1 MSFATGLFS
10 FAGGLSQQFR
20 EEVDKIDIE
29 KQTAIER
36 AIEKDQTDFE
46 NTLAVNEQLMK
57 NKEFSLK
64 QEQFAF
70 DKKVEDNKQANLYA
84 DRLIKIDELNFKKD
98 SFAKTHGLDIKM
110 FELSD
115 AEFANAKAEF
125 MAKFNLDEKQY
136 ELNRD
141 VYDETVR
148 YNKEKIRL
156 DEYEAMIDAEKG
168 VTTYKGLD
176 AGNDIKVSSFG
187 ENENERLFSKVSS
200 YNNLTNEQI
209 MLLEPKER
217 QKLQKDIKA
226 ALGQLKLKGY
236 NKEQNTY
243 IDFTLDYPNLFSLDV
258 LNETFEAVFEEIKG
272 DQKKMFN
279 DSGVKSDEV
288 ALVSDGKN
296 ISALPMNYQNIADQA
311 GFDTAEQASNSIQKL
326 VATNNKYK
334 SFTSDLS
341 PFRDAQSVYATFVQ
355 EGIPFSMLQLAPELD
370 YLQELPANSSVNAQY
385 YANLV
390 EKAEDLGII
399 GPNGENA
406 DVLFNMIYKV
416 QPMAEVIARGGSI
429 RTASTPKDAGFTTD
443 QKAAASQYEA
453 ASNSILTIDELI
465 LRIDSLP
472 DDRAFGLAMSAA
484 SIFEKVKDSAAG
496 VQMLIS
502 RVESNEVNMT
512 AEARQKFID
521 GLKSISTQGL
531 AEESARIGYLKFSLA
546 YQMSMALQ
554 GGSGGRTISDQDV
567 DNMLRALNMDGI
579 LQDADQVKASLT
591 TIKQFMTGIANR
603 SKYEAMGDMKGYRTK
618 PHVMGVMN
626 ALSIGNLEDL
636 AQELEDK
643 VYGEIGE
650 SLTGMDSQ
658 SIGINDW
665 NINRDTGGDTMWRV
679 FQKDGYPYVSFV
691 DKDKG
696 NYFMTQEMLDNYK
709 NSEKGSKNSVVR
721 DISKIPDGPFPNNL
735 IGLGDTVIKQIGQ

>member
-20 EEVDKIDIE
+20 EEVDKIDLD
-29 KQTAIER
+29 KQAAIER
-36 AIEKDQTDFE
+36 AIAKDQTDFE

-57 NKEFSLK
+57 NKEFGLK

-70 DKKVEDNKQANLYA
+70 EQKVENNKQANLNA
-84 DRLIKIDELNFKKD
+84 DRLIKLDELNFKKE
-98 SFAKTHGLDIKM
+98 SFAKTHGLDIKL
-110 FELSD
+110 FELSEL
-115 AEFANAKAEF
+115 EFANAKSEF

-136 ELNRD
+136 ELNKD
-141 VYDETVR
+141 IYDETVR

-156 DEYEAMIDAEKG
+156 EEYEAMIDAEKG
-168 VTTYKGLD
+168 VTTYKGLES
-176 AGNDIKVSSFG
+176 GNDIKISSFG

-209 MLLEPKER
+209 MLLEPKEK

-243 IDFTLDYPNLFSLDV
+243 IDFTLDYPNLFGLDV
-258 LNETFEAVFEEIKG
+258 LNETFEAVFDEIKD
-272 DQKKMFN
+272 DQKQILN
-279 DSGVKSDEV
+279 ESGVKSDEV

-296 ISALPMNYQNIADQA
+296 ISALPMNYQTIADQA
-311 GFDTAEQASNSIQKL
+311 GFDTPEQASNSIQKL

-370 YLQELPANSSVNAQY
+370 YLQELPANSSVNSQY

-443 QKAAASQYEA
+443 QKSAASQYEA

-502 RVESNEVNMT
+502 RVESNEVDMT
-512 AEARQKFID
+512 AEARQKFLD

-636 AQELEDK
+636 AQELEEK
-643 VYGEIGE
+643 VYGEVGE

-665 NINRDTGGDTMWRV
+665 NINRDTDGNTMWRV

-709 NSEKGSKNSVVR
+709 DSEKGSKNSVVR

-735 IGLGDTVIKQIGQ
+735 IGLGDTAIKQIGQ

>member
-20 EEVDKIDIE
+20 EEVDKIDLD
-29 KQTAIER
+29 KQAAIER

-46 NTLAVNEQLMK
+46 NTLAINEQIMTKDKFDLEK
-57 NKEFSLK
+57 
-64 QEQFAF
+64 EQFEF
-70 DKKVEDNKQANLYA
+70 NKQVEDNKQANLNA
-84 DRLIKIDELNFKKD
+84 DRLIKLDELNFKKE
-98 SFAKTHGLDIKM
+98 SFAKTHGLDIKL
-110 FELSD
+110 FELSEL
-115 AEFANAKAEF
+115 EFENAKAEF

-136 ELNRD
+136 ELNKD
-141 VYDETVR
+141 IYDETVR
-148 YNKEKIRL
+148 FNKEKIRL
-156 DEYEAMIDAEKG
+156 DEYEAMMDAEKNI
-168 VTTYKGLD
+168 TTYKGLD
-176 AGNDIKVSSFG
+176 AGNDIKISSFG
-187 ENENERLFSKVSS
+187 ENENERLFSKIAS
-200 YNNLTNEQI
+200 YNNLTNNQI
-209 MLLEPKER
+209 MLLEPEAR

-258 LNETFEAVFEEIKG
+258 LNETFEAVFDEIK
-272 DQKKMFN
+272 DEQKVILN
-279 DSGVKSDEV
+279 ESGVKSDEV
-288 ALVSDGKN
+288 ALVTDGKN
-296 ISALPMNYQNIADQA
+296 ISALPINYQTIADQA
-311 GFDTAEQASNSIQKL
+311 GFDTPEQASNSIQRL

-355 EGIPFSMLQLAPELD
+355 EGIPFAMLQLAPELD
-370 YLQELPANSSVNAQY
+370 YLQELPANSSVNSQY
-385 YANLV
+385 YANLID
-390 EKAEDLGII
+390 KAEDLGII

-406 DVLFNMIYKV
+406 DVLFNFIYKV

-429 RTASTPKDAGFTTD
+429 RTASTPEEAGFTTD

-502 RVESNEVNMT
+502 RVESNEVDMT
-512 AEARQKFID
+512 AEARQKFLD
-521 GLKSISTQGL
+521 GLRSISTKGL

-665 NINRDTGGDTMWRV
+665 NINRDTDGNTMWRV

-709 NSEKGSKNSVVR
+709 DSEKGSNNSVVR

>member
-20 EEVDKIDIE
+20 EEVDKIDLD

-57 NKEFSLK
+57 NKEFDLK
-64 QEQFAF
+64 EQQFAF
-70 DKKVEDNKQANLYA
+70 NKQVENNKQANLNA
-84 DRLIKIDELNFKKD
+84 DRLIKLDELNFKKE
-98 SFAKTHGLDIKM
+98 SFAKTHGLDIKL
-110 FELSD
+110 FELSEL
-115 AEFANAKAEF
+115 EFANAKSEF

-136 ELNRD
+136 ELNKD
-141 VYDETVR
+141 IYDETVR

-156 DEYEAMIDAEKG
+156 EEYEAMMDAEQG
-168 VTTYKGLD
+168 ITTYRGLD
-176 AGNDIKVSSFG
+176 AGNDIKISSFG
-187 ENENERLFSKVSS
+187 ENENERLFSKIASF
-200 YNNLTNEQI
+200 NNLTNDQI
-209 MLLEPKER
+209 MLLEPEAR

-243 IDFTLDYPNLFSLDV
+243 IDFTLDYPNLFGLDV
-258 LNETFEAVFEEIKG
+258 LNETFEAVFDEIKD
-272 DQKKMFN
+272 DQKQILN

-296 ISALPMNYQNIADQA
+296 ISALPMNYQTIADQA
-311 GFDTAEQASNSIQKL
+311 GFDTPEQASNSIQKL

-370 YLQELPANSSVNAQY
+370 YLQELPANSSVNSQY
-385 YANLV
+385 YANLID
-390 EKAEDLGII
+390 KAEDLGII

-429 RTASTPKDAGFTTD
+429 RTASTPKEAGFTTD

-472 DDRAFGLAMSAA
+472 DDRAFGLAMAAA

-502 RVESNEVNMT
+502 RVESNEVDMT
-512 AEARQKFID
+512 AEARQKFVD
-521 GLKSISTQGL
+521 GLKAISTQGL

-591 TIKQFMTGIANR
+591 TIRQFMTGIANR

-665 NINRDTGGDTMWRV
+665 NINRDTDGNTMWRV

-709 NSEKGSKNSVVR
+709 DSEKGSNNSVVR

-735 IGLGDTVIKQIGQ
+735 MGLGDTVIKQIGQ

>member
-20 EEVDKIDIE
+20 EEVDKIDLD
-29 KQTAIER
+29 KQAAIER
-36 AIEKDQTDFE
+36 AIEKEQTDFE

-57 NKEFSLK
+57 NKEFGLK

-70 DKKVEDNKQANLYA
+70 EQKVENNKQANLNA
-84 DRLIKIDELNFKKD
+84 DRLIKLDELNFKKE
-98 SFAKTHGLDIKM
+98 SFAKTHGLDIKL
-110 FELSD
+110 FELSEL
-115 AEFANAKAEF
+115 EFANAKSEF

-136 ELNRD
+136 ELNKD
-141 VYDETVR
+141 IYDETVR

-156 DEYEAMIDAEKG
+156 EEYEAMIDAEKG

-176 AGNDIKVSSFG
+176 AGNDIKISSFG
-187 ENENERLFSKVSS
+187 DNENERLFSKIAS

-209 MLLEPKER
+209 MLLEPTQR

-243 IDFTLDYPNLFSLDV
+243 IDFTLDYPNLFGLDV
-258 LNETFEAVFEEIKG
+258 LNETFEAVFDEIKD
-272 DQKKMFN
+272 DQKQILN
-279 DSGVKSDEV
+279 ESGVKSDEV

-296 ISALPMNYQNIADQA
+296 ISALPMNYQTIADQA
-311 GFDTAEQASNSIQKL
+311 GFDTPEQASNSIQKL

-370 YLQELPANSSVNAQY
+370 YLQELPANSSVNSQY
-385 YANLV
+385 YANLID
-390 EKAEDLGII
+390 KAEDLGII

-406 DVLFNMIYKV
+406 DVLFNFIYKV
-416 QPMAEVIARGGSI
+416 QPMAEVIARGGAI
-429 RTASTPKDAGFTTD
+429 RTASTPKEAGFTTD

-472 DDRAFGLAMSAA
+472 DDRAFGLAMAAA

-502 RVESNEVNMT
+502 RVESNEVDMT
-512 AEARQKFID
+512 AEARQKFVD
-521 GLKSISTQGL
+521 GLKAISTQGL

-567 DNMLRALNMDGI
+567 DNMLRALNMDGV

-591 TIKQFMTGIANR
+591 TIRQFMTGIANR

-643 VYGEIGE
+643 VYGEVGE

-665 NINRDTGGDTMWRV
+665 NINRDTDGNTMWRV

-709 NSEKGSKNSVVR
+709 DSEKGSNNSVVR

-735 IGLGDTVIKQIGQ
+735 MGLGDTVIKQIGQ

>member
-20 EEVDKIDIE
+20 EEVDKIDLD
-29 KQTAIER
+29 KQAAIER
-36 AIEKDQTDFE
+36 AIEKEQTDFE

-64 QEQFAF
+64 EQEFAF
-70 DKKVEDNKQANLYA
+70 NKEVENNKQANLNA
-84 DRLIKIDELNFKKD
+84 DRLIKLDELNFKKE
-98 SFAKTHGLDIKM
+98 SFAKTHGLDIKL
-110 FELSD
+110 FELSEL
-115 AEFANAKAEF
+115 EFANAKSEF

-136 ELNRD
+136 ELNKD
-141 VYDETVR
+141 IYDETVR

-156 DEYEAMIDAEKG
+156 EEYEAMIDAEKG

-176 AGNDIKVSSFG
+176 AGNDIKISSFG
-187 ENENERLFSKVSS
+187 DNENERLFSKIAS

-209 MLLEPKER
+209 MLLEPTQR

-243 IDFTLDYPNLFSLDV
+243 IDFTLDYPNLFGLDV
-258 LNETFEAVFEEIKG
+258 LNETFEAVFDEIKD
-272 DQKKMFN
+272 DQKQILN

-296 ISALPMNYQNIADQA
+296 ISALPMNYQTIADQA
-311 GFDTAEQASNSIQKL
+311 GFDTPEQASNSIQKL

-370 YLQELPANSSVNAQY
+370 YLQELPANSSVNSQY
-385 YANLV
+385 YANLID
-390 EKAEDLGII
+390 KAEDLGII

-429 RTASTPKDAGFTTD
+429 RTASTPKEAGFTTD

-472 DDRAFGLAMSAA
+472 DDRAFGLAMAAA

-502 RVESNEVNMT
+502 RVESNEVDMT
-512 AEARQKFID
+512 AEARQKFVD
-521 GLKSISTQGL
+521 GLKAISTQGL

-591 TIKQFMTGIANR
+591 TIRQFMTGIANR

-643 VYGEIGE
+643 VYGEVGE
-650 SLTGMDSQ
+650 SRTGMDSQ

-665 NINRDTGGDTMWRV
+665 NINRDTDCNTMWRV

-709 NSEKGSKNSVVR
+709 DSEKGSNNSVVR

-735 IGLGDTVIKQIGQ
+735 MGLGDTVIKQIGQ

>member
-20 EEVDKIDIE
+20 EEVDKIDLD
-29 KQTAIER
+29 KQAAIER

-46 NTLAVNEQLMK
+46 NTLAVNEQLMTK
-57 NKEFSLK
+57 NKFELEK
-64 QEQFAF
+64 QKVAF
-70 DKKVEDNKQANLYA
+70 DQEEENNKQANLYA
-84 DRLIKIDELNFKKD
+84 DRLIKIDELTFKKD

-110 FELSD
+110 FELNEF
-115 AEFANAKAEF
+115 EFANAKAEF

-168 VTTYKGLD
+168 VTTYKGLES
-176 AGNDIKVSSFG
+176 GNDIKISSFG

-209 MLLEPKER
+209 MLLEPKEK

-296 ISALPMNYQNIADQA
+296 ISALPMNYQTIADQA
-311 GFDTAEQASNSIQKL
+311 GFDTPEQASNSIQKL

-355 EGIPFSMLQLAPELD
+355 EGIPFAMLQLAPELD
-370 YLQELPANSSVNAQY
+370 YLQELPANSSVNSQY

-502 RVESNEVNMT
+502 RVESNEVDMT
-512 AEARQKFID
+512 AEARQKFLD
-521 GLKSISTQGL
+521 GLRSISTKGL

-665 NINRDTGGDTMWRV
+665 NINRDADGNTMWRV

-691 DKDKG
+691 DKNKG
-696 NYFMTQEMLDNYK
+696 NYVMTQEMLDNYK
-709 NSEKGSKNSVVR
+709 DSEKGSNNSVVR

>member
-20 EEVDKIDIE
+20 EEVDKIDLD
-29 KQTAIER
+29 KQAAIER
-36 AIEKDQTDFE
+36 AIAKDQTDFE

-57 NKEFSLK
+57 NKEFGLK

-70 DKKVEDNKQANLYA
+70 EQKVENNKQANLNA
-84 DRLIKIDELNFKKD
+84 DRLIKLDELNFKKE
-98 SFAKTHGLDIKM
+98 SFAKTHGLDIKL
-110 FELSD
+110 FELSEL
-115 AEFANAKAEF
+115 EFANAKSEF

-136 ELNRD
+136 ELNKD
-141 VYDETVR
+141 IYDETVR

-156 DEYEAMIDAEKG
+156 EEYEAMIDAEKG

-176 AGNDIKVSSFG
+176 AGNDIKISSFG
-187 ENENERLFSKVSS
+187 DNENERLFSKIAS

-209 MLLEPKER
+209 MLLEPTQR

-243 IDFTLDYPNLFSLDV
+243 IDFTLDYPNLFGLDV
-258 LNETFEAVFEEIKG
+258 LNETFEAVFDEIKD
-272 DQKKMFN
+272 DQKQILN

-296 ISALPMNYQNIADQA
+296 ISALPMNYQTIADQA
-311 GFDTAEQASNSIQKL
+311 GFDTPEQASNSIQKL

-370 YLQELPANSSVNAQY
+370 YLQELPANSSVNSQY
-385 YANLV
+385 YANLID
-390 EKAEDLGII
+390 KAEDLGII

-429 RTASTPKDAGFTTD
+429 RTASTPKEAGFTTD

-502 RVESNEVNMT
+502 RVESNEVDMT
-512 AEARQKFID
+512 AEARQKFVD
-521 GLKSISTQGL
+521 GLKAISTQGL

-591 TIKQFMTGIANR
+591 TIRQFMTGIANR

-643 VYGEIGE
+643 VYGEVGE

-665 NINRDTGGDTMWRV
+665 NINRDTDGNTMWRV

-709 NSEKGSKNSVVR
+709 DSEKGSNNSVVR

-735 IGLGDTVIKQIGQ
+735 MGLGDTVIKQIGQ

>member
-20 EEVDKIDIE
+20 EEVDKIDLD

-46 NTLAVNEQLMK
+46 NALAINEQLMTESK
-57 NKEFSLK
+57 FDLEKQQFEFNK
-64 QEQFAF
+64 Q
-70 DKKVEDNKQANLYA
+70 VENNKQANLNA
-84 DRLIKIDELNFKKD
+84 DRLIKLDELNFKKE
-98 SFAKTHGLDIKM
+98 SFAKTHGLDIKL
-110 FELSD
+110 FELSEL
-115 AEFANAKAEF
+115 EFANAKSEF

-136 ELNRD
+136 ELNKD
-141 VYDETVR
+141 IYDETVR

-156 DEYEAMIDAEKG
+156 EEYEAMMDAEQG
-168 VTTYKGLD
+168 ITTYRGLD
-176 AGNDIKVSSFG
+176 AGNDIKISSFG
-187 ENENERLFSKVSS
+187 ENENERLFSKIASF
-200 YNNLTNEQI
+200 NNLTNDQI
-209 MLLEPKER
+209 MLLEPEAR

-243 IDFTLDYPNLFSLDV
+243 IDFTLDYPNLFGLDV
-258 LNETFEAVFEEIKG
+258 LNETFEAVFDEIKD
-272 DQKKMFN
+272 DQKQILN

-296 ISALPMNYQNIADQA
+296 ISALPMNYQTIADQA
-311 GFDTAEQASNSIQKL
+311 GFDTPEQASNSIQKL

-370 YLQELPANSSVNAQY
+370 YLQELPANSSVNSQY
-385 YANLV
+385 YANLID
-390 EKAEDLGII
+390 KAEDLGII

-429 RTASTPKDAGFTTD
+429 RTASTPKEAGFTTD

-472 DDRAFGLAMSAA
+472 DDRAFGLAMAAA

-502 RVESNEVNMT
+502 RVESNEVDMT
-512 AEARQKFID
+512 AEARQKFVD
-521 GLKSISTQGL
+521 GLKAISTQGL

-591 TIKQFMTGIANR
+591 TIRQFMTGIANR

-665 NINRDTGGDTMWRV
+665 NINRDTDGNTMWRV

-709 NSEKGSKNSVVR
+709 DSEKGSNNSVVR

-735 IGLGDTVIKQIGQ
+735 MGLGDTVIKQIGQ

>member
-1 MSFATGLFS
+1 MRFATGLFS

-20 EEVDKIDIE
+20 EEVDKIDLD
-29 KQTAIER
+29 KQAAIER
-36 AIEKDQTDFE
+36 AIEKEQTDFE

-64 QEQFAF
+64 EQEFAF
-70 DKKVEDNKQANLYA
+70 NKEVENNKQANLNA
-84 DRLIKIDELNFKKD
+84 DRLIKLDELNFKKE
-98 SFAKTHGLDIKM
+98 SFAKTHGLDIKL
-110 FELSD
+110 FELSEL
-115 AEFANAKAEF
+115 EFANAKSEF

-136 ELNRD
+136 ELNKD
-141 VYDETVR
+141 IYDETVR
-148 YNKEKIRL
+148 YNKEKIGL
-156 DEYEAMIDAEKG
+156 EEYEAMIDAEQG

-176 AGNDIKVSSFG
+176 AGNDIKISSFG
-187 ENENERLFSKVSS
+187 ENENERLFSKIAS
-200 YNNLTNEQI
+200 YNNLTNNQI
-209 MLLEPKER
+209 MLLEPEAR

-243 IDFTLDYPNLFSLDV
+243 IDFTLDYPNLFGLDV
-258 LNETFEAVFEEIKG
+258 LNETFEAVFDEIKD
-272 DQKKMFN
+272 DQKQILN

-296 ISALPMNYQNIADQA
+296 ISALPMNYQTIADQA
-311 GFDTAEQASNSIQKL
+311 GFDTPEQASNSIQKL

-355 EGIPFSMLQLAPELD
+355 EGIPFSMLQLAP
-370 YLQELPANSSVNAQY
+370 ANSSVNLQY
-385 YANLV
+385 YANLID
-390 EKAEDLGII
+390 KAEDLGII

-429 RTASTPKDAGFTTD
+429 RTASTPKEAGFTTD

-502 RVESNEVNMT
+502 RVESNEVDMT
-512 AEARQKFID
+512 AEARQKFVD
-521 GLKSISTQGL
+521 GLKAISTQGL

-567 DNMLRALNMDGI
+567 DNMLRALNMDGV

-591 TIKQFMTGIANR
+591 TIRQFMTGIANR

-643 VYGEIGE
+643 VYGEVGE

-665 NINRDTGGDTMWRV
+665 NINRDTDGNTMWRV

-709 NSEKGSKNSVVR
+709 DSEKGSNNSVVR

-735 IGLGDTVIKQIGQ
+735 MGLGDTVIKQIGQ

>member
-20 EEVDKIDIE
+20 EEVDKIDLD
-29 KQTAIER
+29 KQAAIER
-36 AIEKDQTDFE
+36 AIEKEQTDFE

-64 QEQFAF
+64 EQEFAF
-70 DKKVEDNKQANLYA
+70 NKEVENNKQANLNA
-84 DRLIKIDELNFKKD
+84 DRLIKLDELNFKKE
-98 SFAKTHGLDIKM
+98 SFAKTHGLDIKL
-110 FELSD
+110 FELSEL
-115 AEFANAKAEF
+115 EFANAKSEF

-136 ELNRD
+136 ELNKD
-141 VYDETVR
+141 IYDETVR

-156 DEYEAMIDAEKG
+156 EEYEAMIDAEKG
-168 VTTYKGLD
+168 VTTYKGLES
-176 AGNDIKVSSFG
+176 GNDIKISSFG

-209 MLLEPKER
+209 MLLEPKEK

-243 IDFTLDYPNLFSLDV
+243 IDFTLDYPNLFGLDV
-258 LNETFEAVFEEIKG
+258 LNETFEAVFDEIKD
-272 DQKKMFN
+272 DQKQILN

-296 ISALPMNYQNIADQA
+296 ISALPMNYQTIADQA
-311 GFDTAEQASNSIQKL
+311 GFDTPEQASNSIQKL

-370 YLQELPANSSVNAQY
+370 YLQELPANSSVNSQY

-443 QKAAASQYEA
+443 QKSAASQYEA

-502 RVESNEVNMT
+502 RVESNEVDMT
-512 AEARQKFID
+512 AEARQKFVD
-521 GLKSISTQGL
+521 GLKAISTQGL

-591 TIKQFMTGIANR
+591 TIRQFMTGIANR

-643 VYGEIGE
+643 VYGEVGE

-665 NINRDTGGDTMWRV
+665 NINRDTDGNTMWRV

-709 NSEKGSKNSVVR
+709 DSEKGSNNSVVR

-735 IGLGDTVIKQIGQ
+735 MGLGDTVIKQIGQ

>member
-20 EEVDKIDIE
+20 EEVDKIDLD
-29 KQTAIER
+29 KQAAIER
-36 AIEKDQTDFE
+36 AIEKEQTDFE

-57 NKEFSLK
+57 NKEFDLK
-64 QEQFAF
+64 EQQFAF
-70 DKKVEDNKQANLYA
+70 NKQVENNKQANLNA
-84 DRLIKIDELNFKKD
+84 DRLIKLDELNFKKE
-98 SFAKTHGLDIKM
+98 SFAKTHGLDIKL
-110 FELSD
+110 FELSEL
-115 AEFANAKAEF
+115 EFANAKSEF

-136 ELNRD
+136 ELNKD
-141 VYDETVR
+141 IYDETVR

-156 DEYEAMIDAEKG
+156 EEYEAMIDAEKG

-176 AGNDIKVSSFG
+176 AGNDIKISSFG
-187 ENENERLFSKVSS
+187 DNENERLFSKIAS

-209 MLLEPKER
+209 MLLEPTQR

-243 IDFTLDYPNLFSLDV
+243 IDFTLDYPNLFGLDV
-258 LNETFEAVFEEIKG
+258 LNETFEAVFDEIKD
-272 DQKKMFN
+272 DQKQILN

-296 ISALPMNYQNIADQA
+296 ISALPMNYQTIADQA
-311 GFDTAEQASNSIQKL
+311 GFDTPEQASNSIQKL

-370 YLQELPANSSVNAQY
+370 YLQELPANSSVNSQY
-385 YANLV
+385 YANLID
-390 EKAEDLGII
+390 KAEDLGII

-429 RTASTPKDAGFTTD
+429 RTASTPKEAGFTTD

-472 DDRAFGLAMSAA
+472 DDRAFGLAMAAA

-502 RVESNEVNMT
+502 RVESNEVDMT
-512 AEARQKFID
+512 AEARQKFVD
-521 GLKSISTQGL
+521 GLKAISTQGL

-567 DNMLRALNMDGI
+567 DNMLRALNMDGV

-591 TIKQFMTGIANR
+591 TIRQFMTGIANR

-643 VYGEIGE
+643 VYGEVGE

-665 NINRDTGGDTMWRV
+665 NINRDTDGNTMWRV

-709 NSEKGSKNSVVR
+709 DSEKGSNNSVVR

-735 IGLGDTVIKQIGQ
+735 MGLGDTVIKQIGQ

>member
-20 EEVDKIDIE
+20 EEVDKIDLD
-29 KQTAIER
+29 KQAAIER

-46 NTLAVNEQLMK
+46 NTLAINEQLMTE
-57 NKEFSLK
+57 NKFELEK
-64 QEQFAF
+64 AQFDFA
-70 DKKVEDNKQANLYA
+70 KEVENNKQANLNA
-84 DRLIKIDELNFKKD
+84 DRLIKLDELNFKKE
-98 SFAKTHGLDIKM
+98 SFAKTHGLDIKL
-110 FELSD
+110 FELSEL
-115 AEFANAKAEF
+115 EFENAKAEF

-136 ELNRD
+136 ELNKD
-141 VYDETVR
+141 IYDETVR
-148 YNKEKIRL
+148 FNKEKIRL
-156 DEYEAMIDAEKG
+156 DEYEAMMDAEKNI
-168 VTTYKGLD
+168 TTYKGLD
-176 AGNDIKVSSFG
+176 AGNDIKISSFG
-187 ENENERLFSKVSS
+187 ENENERLFSKIAS
-200 YNNLTNEQI
+200 YNNLTNNQI
-209 MLLEPKER
+209 MLLEPEAR

-258 LNETFEAVFEEIKG
+258 LNETFEAVFDEIK
-272 DQKKMFN
+272 DEQKVILN
-279 DSGVKSDEV
+279 ESGVKSDEV
-288 ALVSDGKN
+288 ALVTDGKN
-296 ISALPMNYQNIADQA
+296 ISALPINYQTIADQA
-311 GFDTAEQASNSIQKL
+311 GFDTPEQASNSIQRL

-355 EGIPFSMLQLAPELD
+355 EGIPFAMLQLAPELD
-370 YLQELPANSSVNAQY
+370 YLQELPANSSVNSQY
-385 YANLV
+385 YANLID
-390 EKAEDLGII
+390 KAEDLGII

-406 DVLFNMIYKV
+406 DVLFNFIYKV

-429 RTASTPKDAGFTTD
+429 RTASTPEEAGFTTD

-502 RVESNEVNMT
+502 RVESNEVDMT

-665 NINRDTGGDTMWRV
+665 NINRDTDGNTMWRV

-709 NSEKGSKNSVVR
+709 DSEKGSNNSVVR

>member
-20 EEVDKIDIE
+20 EEVDKIDLD
-29 KQTAIER
+29 KQAAIER
-36 AIEKDQTDFE
+36 AIAKDQTDFE

-64 QEQFAF
+64 EQEFAF
-70 DKKVEDNKQANLYA
+70 NKEVENNKQANLNA
-84 DRLIKIDELNFKKD
+84 DRLIKLDELNFKKE
-98 SFAKTHGLDIKM
+98 SFAKTHGLDIKL
-110 FELSD
+110 FELSEL
-115 AEFANAKAEF
+115 EFANAKSEF

-136 ELNRD
+136 ELNKD
-141 VYDETVR
+141 IYDETVR

-156 DEYEAMIDAEKG
+156 EEYEAMIDAEKG
-168 VTTYKGLD
+168 VTTYKGLES
-176 AGNDIKVSSFG
+176 GNDIKISSFG

-209 MLLEPKER
+209 MLLEPKEK

-243 IDFTLDYPNLFSLDV
+243 IDFTLDYPNLFGLDV
-258 LNETFEAVFEEIKG
+258 LNETFEAVFDEIKD
-272 DQKKMFN
+272 DQKQILN
-279 DSGVKSDEV
+279 ESGVKSDEV

-296 ISALPMNYQNIADQA
+296 ISALPMNYQTIADQA
-311 GFDTAEQASNSIQKL
+311 GFDTPEQASNSIQKL

-370 YLQELPANSSVNAQY
+370 YLQELPANSSVNSQY

-443 QKAAASQYEA
+443 QKSAASQYEA

-502 RVESNEVNMT
+502 RVESNEVDMT
-512 AEARQKFID
+512 AEARQKFLD

-567 DNMLRALNMDGI
+567 DNMLRALNMDGV

-591 TIKQFMTGIANR
+591 TIRQFMTGIANR

-643 VYGEIGE
+643 VYGEVGE

-665 NINRDTGGDTMWRV
+665 NINRDTDGNTMWRV

-709 NSEKGSKNSVVR
+709 DSEKGSNNSVVR

-735 IGLGDTVIKQIGQ
+735 MGLGDTVIKQIGQ

>member
-20 EEVDKIDIE
+20 EEVDKIDLD
-29 KQTAIER
+29 KQAAIER
-36 AIEKDQTDFE
+36 AIEKEQTDFE

-57 NKEFSLK
+57 NKEFDLK
-64 QEQFAF
+64 EQQFAF
-70 DKKVEDNKQANLYA
+70 NKQVENNKQSNLNA
-84 DRLIKIDELNFKKD
+84 DRLIKLDELNFKKE
-98 SFAKTHGLDIKM
+98 SFAKTHGLDIKL
-110 FELSD
+110 FELSEL
-115 AEFANAKAEF
+115 EFANAKSEF

-136 ELNRD
+136 ELNKD
-141 VYDETVR
+141 IYDETVR

-156 DEYEAMIDAEKG
+156 EEYEAMMDAEQG
-168 VTTYKGLD
+168 ITTYRGLD
-176 AGNDIKVSSFG
+176 AGNDIKISSFG
-187 ENENERLFSKVSS
+187 DNENERLFSKIAS

-209 MLLEPKER
+209 MLLEPTQR

-243 IDFTLDYPNLFSLDV
+243 IDFTLDYPNLFGLDV
-258 LNETFEAVFEEIKG
+258 LNETFEAVFDEIKD
-272 DQKKMFN
+272 DQKQILN

-296 ISALPMNYQNIADQA
+296 ISALPMNYQTIADQA
-311 GFDTAEQASNSIQKL
+311 GFDTPEQASNSIQKL

-370 YLQELPANSSVNAQY
+370 YLQELPANSSVNSQY
-385 YANLV
+385 YANLID
-390 EKAEDLGII
+390 KAEDLGII

-429 RTASTPKDAGFTTD
+429 RTASTPKEAGFTTD

-472 DDRAFGLAMSAA
+472 DDRAFGLAMAAA

-502 RVESNEVNMT
+502 RVESNEVDMT
-512 AEARQKFID
+512 AEARQKFVD
-521 GLKSISTQGL
+521 GLKAISTQGL

-591 TIKQFMTGIANR
+591 TIRQFMTGIANR

-643 VYGEIGE
+643 VYGEVGE

-665 NINRDTGGDTMWRV
+665 NINRDTDGNTMWRV

-709 NSEKGSKNSVVR
+709 DSEKGSNNSVVR

>member
-10 FAGGLSQQFR
+10 FAGGLSTQFR
-20 EEVDKIDIE
+20 EEVDKIDLD

-36 AIEKDQTDFE
+36 AIAKEQTDFE

-57 NKEFSLK
+57 NKEFNLK
-64 QEQFAF
+64 ESEFAF
-70 DKKVEDNKQANLYA
+70 NQQVENNKQANLNA
-84 DRLIKIDELNFKKD
+84 DRLIKLDELNFKKD
-98 SFAKTHGLDIKM
+98 SFAKTHGLDIKL
-110 FELSD
+110 FELND
-115 AEFANAKAEF
+115 LEFAQAKAEF
-125 MAKFNLDEKQY
+125 MAKMDLDAKQY
-136 ELNRD
+136 ELNKD
-141 VYDETVR
+141 IYDETVR
-148 YNKEKIRL
+148 YNKEKIRV

-168 VTTYKGLD
+168 ITTYKGL
-176 AGNDIKVSSFG
+176 ASGNDIKISSFG
-187 ENENERLFSKVSS
+187 ESETERLFSKLSS
-200 YNNLTNEQI
+200 YNTLTNDQI
-209 MLLEPKER
+209 KLLEPTQR
-217 QKLQKDIKA
+217 QKLQTDIKN
-226 ALGQLKLKGY
+226 ALGQLKLKSY
-236 NKEQNTY
+236 DDTNKTY
-243 IDFTLDYPNLFSLDV
+243 IDFTLDYPNLFGLEV
-258 LNETFEAVFEEIKG
+258 LNETFEAVFDDIKN
-272 DQKKMFN
+272 DQKKEFEK
-279 DSGVKSDEV
+279 DGVKVDDI
-288 ALVSDGKN
+288 ALVTDGKN
-296 ISALPMNYQNIADQA
+296 MSALPINYQNIADQA
-311 GFDTAEQASNSIQKL
+311 KFDTPEQASNSIKKL

-334 SFTSDLS
+334 SFTGDLS

-385 YANLV
+385 YSNLV

-406 DVLFNMIYKV
+406 EVLFNMIYKV
-416 QPMAEVIARGGSI
+416 QPMAEVIARGGVI
-429 RTASTPKDAGFTTD
+429 RTAETPKDAGFTID

-472 DDRAFGLAMSAA
+472 DDRAFGLAMAAA
-484 SIFEKVKDSAAG
+484 SIFEKVKDSTAG

-502 RVESNEVNMT
+502 RVESNEVAMT
-512 AEARQKFID
+512 DEARQKFLD
-521 GLKSISTQGL
+521 GLKAISTQDL
-531 AEESARIGYLKFSLA
+531 AEESAKIGYLKFSLA

-567 DNMLRALNMDGI
+567 DNMLRALNMDGV

-591 TIKQFMTGIANR
+591 TIKQFMTGISNR

-618 PHVMGVMN
+618 PHVIGVMN
-626 ALSIGNLEDL
+626 ALSINNLEDL

-643 VYGEIGE
+643 VYGEMGD

-665 NINRDTGGDTMWRV
+665 NLNRDTDGNTMWRV

-691 DKDKG
+691 DKNKG

-709 NSEKGSKNSVVR
+709 DSEKGRNNSVVR
-721 DISKIPDGPFPNNL
+721 DITKIPDGPLPNNL
-735 IGLGDTVIKQIGQ
+735 MGLGDTSIKQIGQ

>member
-20 EEVDKIDIE
+20 EEVDKIDLD
-29 KQTAIER
+29 KQAAIER
-36 AIEKDQTDFE
+36 AIAKDQTDFE

-57 NKEFSLK
+57 NKEFGLK

-70 DKKVEDNKQANLYA
+70 EQKVENNKQANLNA
-84 DRLIKIDELNFKKD
+84 DRLIKLDELNFKKE
-98 SFAKTHGLDIKM
+98 SFAKTHGLDIKL
-110 FELSD
+110 FELSEL
-115 AEFANAKAEF
+115 EFANAKSEF

-136 ELNRD
+136 ELNKD
-141 VYDETVR
+141 IYDETVR

-156 DEYEAMIDAEKG
+156 EEYEAMIDAEKG
-168 VTTYKGLD
+168 VTTYKGLES
-176 AGNDIKVSSFG
+176 GNDIKISSFG

-209 MLLEPKER
+209 MLLEPKEK

-243 IDFTLDYPNLFSLDV
+243 IDFTLDYPNLFGLDV
-258 LNETFEAVFEEIKG
+258 LNETFEAVFDEIKD
-272 DQKKMFN
+272 DQKQILN

-296 ISALPMNYQNIADQA
+296 ISALPMNYQTIADQA
-311 GFDTAEQASNSIQKL
+311 GFDTPEQASNSIQKL

-370 YLQELPANSSVNAQY
+370 YLQELPANSSVNSQY
-385 YANLV
+385 YANLID
-390 EKAEDLGII
+390 KAEDLGII

-429 RTASTPKDAGFTTD
+429 RTASTPKEAGFTTD

-502 RVESNEVNMT
+502 RVESNEVDMT
-512 AEARQKFID
+512 AEARQKFLD

-636 AQELEDK
+636 AQELEEK
-643 VYGEIGE
+643 VYGEVGE

-665 NINRDTGGDTMWRV
+665 NINRDTDGNTMWRV

-709 NSEKGSKNSVVR
+709 DSEKGSKNSVVR

-735 IGLGDTVIKQIGQ
+735 IGLGDTEIKQIGQ

>member
-1 MSFATGLFS
+1 
-10 FAGGLSQQFR
+10 
-20 EEVDKIDIE
+20 
-29 KQTAIER
+29 
-36 AIEKDQTDFE
+36 
-46 NTLAVNEQLMK
+46 
-57 NKEFSLK
+57 
-64 QEQFAF
+64 
-70 DKKVEDNKQANLYA
+70 
-84 DRLIKIDELNFKKD
+84 
-98 SFAKTHGLDIKM
+98 
-110 FELSD
+110 
-115 AEFANAKAEF
+115 
-125 MAKFNLDEKQY
+125 
-136 ELNRD
+136 
-141 VYDETVR
+141 
-148 YNKEKIRL
+148 
-156 DEYEAMIDAEKG
+156 
-168 VTTYKGLD
+168 
-176 AGNDIKVSSFG
+176 
-187 ENENERLFSKVSS
+187 
-200 YNNLTNEQI
+200 
-209 MLLEPKER
+209 
-217 QKLQKDIKA
+217 
-226 ALGQLKLKGY
+226 
-236 NKEQNTY
+236 
-243 IDFTLDYPNLFSLDV
+243 
-258 LNETFEAVFEEIKG
+258 
-272 DQKKMFN
+272 
-279 DSGVKSDEV
+279 
-288 ALVSDGKN
+288 
-296 ISALPMNYQNIADQA
+296 MNYQTIADQA
-311 GFDTAEQASNSIQKL
+311 GFDTPEQASNSIQKL

-370 YLQELPANSSVNAQY
+370 YLQELPANSSVNSQY

-443 QKAAASQYEA
+443 QKSAASQYEA

-502 RVESNEVNMT
+502 RVESNEVDMT
-512 AEARQKFID
+512 AEARQKFLD

-643 VYGEIGE
+643 VYGEVGE

-665 NINRDTGGDTMWRV
+665 NINRDTDGNTMWRV

-709 NSEKGSKNSVVR
+709 DSEKGSNNSVVR

-735 IGLGDTVIKQIGQ
+735 MGLGDTVIKQIGQ

>member
-20 EEVDKIDIE
+20 EEVDKIDLD
-29 KQTAIER
+29 KQAAIER
-36 AIEKDQTDFE
+36 AIEKEQTDFE

-57 NKEFSLK
+57 NKEFDLK
-64 QEQFAF
+64 EQQFAF
-70 DKKVEDNKQANLYA
+70 NKQVENNKQANLNA
-84 DRLIKIDELNFKKD
+84 DRLIKLDELNFKKE
-98 SFAKTHGLDIKM
+98 SFAKTHGLDIKL
-110 FELSD
+110 FELSEL
-115 AEFANAKAEF
+115 EFANAKSEF

-136 ELNRD
+136 ELNKD
-141 VYDETVR
+141 IYDETVR

-156 DEYEAMIDAEKG
+156 EEYEAMIDAEKG

-176 AGNDIKVSSFG
+176 AGNDIKISSFG
-187 ENENERLFSKVSS
+187 DNENERLFSKIAS

-209 MLLEPKER
+209 MLLEPTQR

-243 IDFTLDYPNLFSLDV
+243 IDFTLDYPNLFGLDV
-258 LNETFEAVFEEIKG
+258 LNETFEAVFDEIKD
-272 DQKKMFN
+272 DQKQILN
-279 DSGVKSDEV
+279 ESGVKSDEV

-296 ISALPMNYQNIADQA
+296 ISALPMNYQTIADQA
-311 GFDTAEQASNSIQKL
+311 GFDTPEQASNSIQKL

-370 YLQELPANSSVNAQY
+370 YLQELPANSSVNSQY
-385 YANLV
+385 YANLID
-390 EKAEDLGII
+390 KAEDLGII

-429 RTASTPKDAGFTTD
+429 RTASTPKEAGFTTD

-465 LRIDSLP
+465 LRIDSVP
-472 DDRAFGLAMSAA
+472 DDRAFGLAMAAA

-502 RVESNEVNMT
+502 RVESNEVDMT
-512 AEARQKFID
+512 AEARQKFVD
-521 GLKSISTQGL
+521 GLKAISTQGL

-636 AQELEDK
+636 AQELEEK
-643 VYGEIGE
+643 VYGEVGE

-665 NINRDTGGDTMWRV
+665 NINRDTDGNTMWRV

-709 NSEKGSKNSVVR
+709 DSEKGSNNSVVR
-721 DISKIPDGPFPNNL
+721 HISKIPDGPFPNNL
-735 IGLGDTVIKQIGQ
+735 MGLGDTVIKQIGQ

>member
-10 FAGGLSQQFR
+10 FGAGLSTQFR
-20 EEVDKIDIE
+20 EEVDKIDLE
-29 KQTAIER
+29 KQAAIER
-36 AIEKDQTDFE
+36 SIAKSQTDFE
-46 NTLAVNEQLMK
+46 NTMAVNEQLMK
-57 NKEFSLK
+57 DKDLSLK
-64 QEQFAF
+64 QDRFAF
-70 DKKVEDNKQANLYA
+70 DKEVENNKQANLNA
-84 DRLIKIDELNFKKD
+84 DRLIKLDELDFKKS
-98 SFAKTHGLDIKM
+98 SFAKTHGLDVQL
-110 FELSD
+110 FELNSD
-115 AEFANAKAEF
+115 EFAQAKSEF
-125 MAKFNLDEKQY
+125 MAKLGLDEKQY
-136 ELNRD
+136 ELNKD
-141 VYDETVR
+141 IYDETVR
-148 YNKEKIRL
+148 FNKEKIRL
-156 DEYEAMIDAEKG
+156 EEYEAMMDAEKG
-168 VTTYKGLD
+168 VTTYRGISE
-176 AGNDIKVSSFG
+176 GNSIKINSSG
-187 ENENERLFSKVSS
+187 DSETERLFSKLSS
-200 YNNLTNEQI
+200 YNTLTNEQI
-209 MLLEPKER
+209 KLLEPTA
-217 QKLQKDIKA
+217 QAKLQKDIRS
-226 ALGQLKLKGY
+226 ALGQLKLKSY
-236 NKEQNTY
+236 DDTNKTY
-243 IDFTLDYPNLFSLDV
+243 IDFTLDYPNLFGLDV
-258 LNETFEAVFEEIKG
+258 LNETFQAVFDDIKN
-272 DQKKMFN
+272 DQKQILN
-279 DSGVKSDEV
+279 ESGVKADEI

-311 GFDTAEQASNSIQKL
+311 GFDTPEQASNSIQKL
-326 VATNNKYK
+326 VSTNNKYK

-341 PFRDAQSVYATFVQ
+341 PFRDAQAVYTTFVQ
-355 EGIPFSMLQLAPELD
+355 EGIPFSMLKLAPELD

-429 RTASTPKDAGFTTD
+429 KTAETPKDAGFTID
-443 QKAAASQYEA
+443 QKAASSQYEA

-484 SIFEKVKDSAAG
+484 SIFEKVKDSAQG

-502 RVESNEVNMT
+502 RVESNEVDMT

-567 DNMLRALNMDGI
+567 DNMLRALNMDGV

-618 PHVMGVMN
+618 PHVIGVMN
-626 ALSIGNLEDL
+626 ALSIGNLSDL
-636 AQELEDK
+636 AQELEEK
-643 VYGEIGE
+643 VYGEVGE

-665 NINRDTGGDTMWRV
+665 NINRDTNGDTMWRV

-691 DKDKG
+691 DKNKG

-709 NSEKGSKNSVVR
+709 DSDKGSKNSVVR
-721 DISKIPDGPFPNNL
+721 DISKIPDGPFPNSL
-735 IGLGDTVIKQIGQ
+735 IGLGDIEIKQIGQ

>member
-10 FAGGLSQQFR
+10 FAGGLSTQFR
-20 EEVDKIDIE
+20 EEVDKIDLD

-36 AIEKDQTDFE
+36 AIAKEQTDFE

-64 QEQFAF
+64 EQEFAF
-70 DKKVEDNKQANLYA
+70 NKEVENNKQANLNA
-84 DRLIKIDELNFKKD
+84 DRLIKLDELAFKKD

-115 AEFANAKAEF
+115 AEFSNAKAEF

-156 DEYEAMIDAEKG
+156 EEYEAMMDAEKG
-168 VTTYKGLD
+168 VTTYKGLES
-176 AGNDIKVSSFG
+176 GNDIKISSFG
-187 ENENERLFSKVSS
+187 DNENERLFSKVSS

-209 MLLEPKER
+209 MLLEPKEK

-243 IDFTLDYPNLFSLDV
+243 IDFTLDYPNLFGLDV
-258 LNETFEAVFEEIKG
+258 LNETFEAVFDDIKN
-272 DQKKMFN
+272 DQKKILN
-279 DSGVKSDEV
+279 ESGVKSDEV
-288 ALVSDGKN
+288 ALISDGKN
-296 ISALPMNYQNIADQA
+296 ISALPMNYQTIADQA
-311 GFDTAEQASNSIQKL
+311 GFDTPEQASNSIKRL

-334 SFTSDLS
+334 TFTSDLS

-370 YLQELPANSSVNAQY
+370 YLQELPANSSVNSQY
-385 YANLV
+385 YANLID
-390 EKAEDLGII
+390 KAEDLGII

-429 RTASTPKDAGFTTD
+429 RTAETPKDAGFTID
-443 QKAAASQYEA
+443 QKAASSQYEA

-502 RVESNEVNMT
+502 RVESNEVDMT

-618 PHVMGVMN
+618 PHVIGVMN
-626 ALSIGNLEDL
+626 ALSIGNLDDL
-636 AQELEDK
+636 AQELEEK
-643 VYGEIGE
+643 VYGEVGE

-665 NINRDTGGDTMWRV
+665 NINRDTDGNTMWRV

-709 NSEKGSKNSVVR
+709 DSEKGSNNSVVR

-735 IGLGDTVIKQIGQ
+735 MGLGDTVIKQIGQ